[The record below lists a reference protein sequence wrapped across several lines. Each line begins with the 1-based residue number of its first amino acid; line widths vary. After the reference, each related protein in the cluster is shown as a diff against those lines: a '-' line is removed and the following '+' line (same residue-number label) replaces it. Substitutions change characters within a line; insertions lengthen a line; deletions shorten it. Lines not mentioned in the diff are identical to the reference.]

1 MKRPL
6 NRPAKFKAIDEVRR
20 KFRELEAA
28 QAHQRYLDSLRRQD
42 QAERDELAMTRLGFH
57 LE

>member
-1 MKRPL
+1 MKRPVK
-6 NRPAKFKAIDEVRR
+6 RPAKFRAIDEARR
-20 KFRELEAA
+20 KFQEWEAA

-42 QAERDELAMTRLGFH
+42 ELERLEIARTRDGWH